1 MPRGSLRVVVVDHDV
16 RTKGLFEA
24 VVAPPE
30 FELRQFDDPVAA
42 LVELQAIDPDVVV
55 CADRMPGMRAADF
68 IRGVRGCARFPD
80 LACLVLVNDALSR
93 REMELVLGAGDAC
106 LIKPVSVPLLL
117 QRLRGAR
124 RERGEVPPPH
134 ALSGQTD
141 RTGLL
146 GLLKLCEDARL
157 TGRFRVES
165 RGEQVFID
173 YLAGAPV
180 FSGAT
185 PDDPARDALERLLA
199 MDGGRYVFEP
209 QRVRGGASGSL
220 AQGAFAT
227 AGGGAAGRFSMIEKD
242 ARRYQVY
249 TEAFH
254 SPNLAVISV
263 VAVSGQG
270 LRKIETLW
278 PHPMKRDADAESVRA
293 QVERQH
299 QSVLQ
304 MVEDGAFVPPSRRK
318 VWDVAGGGVEGSVL
332 VWVLSLLRDIVA
344 ARLGLAPTIGLLRQ
358 SLREL
363 VPSQPAL
370 AAFRVGPS
378 GGIEV
383 SLPKESTRATLSGIR
398 LPRGVV
404 EGVAAW
410 ATIFRAEAGL
420 LVSSP
425 RLPTIRRAT
434 RMMADELDRVGF
446 YAALEDERARA

>member
-1 MPRGSLRVVVVDHDV
+1 MPRSSIRVVVVDHDARV
-16 RTKGLFEA
+16 RRLFEKA
-24 VVAPPE
+24 IAPPE
-30 FELRQFDDPVAA
+30 FELRAFEDPVAA
-42 LVELQAIDPDVVV
+42 LVELQAIDPDVLV
-55 CADRMPGMRAADF
+55 CAERLPGLRATDF
-68 IRGVRGCARFPD
+68 VRGLRACGHFPD
-80 LACLVLVNDALSR
+80 LACFVLANDPLSR
-93 REMELVLGAGDAC
+93 REVELVLGTGDAC
-106 LIKPVSVPLLL
+106 LVKPVPVPVLL
-117 QRLRGAR
+117 QRLRSAR

-134 ALSGQTD
+134 TLSGRTD
-141 RTGLL
+141 RMGLL

-165 RGEQVFID
+165 KNEQVFID

-180 FSGAT
+180 ASDAA
-185 PDDPARDALERLLA
+185 PDDPGRDPLERLLA
-199 MDGGRYVFEP
+199 IDGGRYVFEP
-209 QRVRGGASGSL
+209 RRVQGGPHGSL
-220 AQGAFAT
+220 VQGAFAT
-227 AGGGAAGRFSMIEKD
+227 AGGGSAGRFSMVEKQG
-242 ARRYQVY
+242 RRYQVY

-278 PHPMKRDADAESVRA
+278 PHPMKRDADAEAVSA

-304 MVEDGAFVPPSRRK
+304 MVEEGAFVPPSRRK

-332 VWVLSLLRDIVA
+332 VWAVSLLRDIVA

-358 SLREL
+358 SRREL
-363 VPSQPAL
+363 LL
-370 AAFRVGPS
+370 AHPGLSGFKVGPG

-398 LPRGVV
+398 LPRGAV

-410 ATIFRAEAGL
+410 ATVFRAEAGML
-420 LVSSP
+420 AGPP

-434 RMMADELDRVGF
+434 RMMAEELERVGF
-446 YAALEDERARA
+446 YAALEEERARA

>member
-1 MPRGSLRVVVVDHDV
+1 MPRSVRVVVIDHDPRV
-16 RTKGLFEA
+16 KLLFEKA
-24 VVAPPE
+24 ILPPE
-30 FELRQFDDPVAA
+30 FELRAFEDPVVAA
-42 LVELQAIDPDVVV
+42 VELQAIDPDVLV
-55 CADRMPGMRAADF
+55 CAERMPGMRAIDL
-68 IRGVRGCARFPD
+68 VRGLRASGHFPG
-80 LACLVLVNDALSR
+80 LSYLVLANDPLSR
-93 REMELVLGAGDAC
+93 REVELVLGTGDAC
-106 LIKPVSVPLLL
+106 LVKPVPVPVLL
-117 QRLRGAR
+117 QRLRSGR
-124 RERGEVPPPH
+124 HERGEVPPPH
-134 ALSGQTD
+134 ALSGRTD
-141 RTGLL
+141 RQGLM

-165 RGEQVFID
+165 KNEQVFID

-180 FSGAT
+180 ASSAT
-185 PDDPARDALERLLA
+185 PDDPGQDPLERLLGL
-199 MDGGRYVFEP
+199 DGGRYVFEP
-209 QRVRGGASGSL
+209 RRVQGGPHGSFV
-220 AQGAFAT
+220 QGAFAT
-227 AGGGAAGRFSMIEKD
+227 AGGGAAGRFSVVEKES
-242 ARRYQVY
+242 RRYQVY

-254 SPNLAVISV
+254 SPNLAVITV

-278 PHPMKRDADAESVRA
+278 PHPMKRDADGEAVRV

-332 VWVLSLLRDIVA
+332 VWVVSLLRDIVA

-358 SLREL
+358 SRREL
-363 VPSQPAL
+363 L
-370 AAFRVGPS
+370 ASHPGLDAFSVGPS
-378 GGIEV
+378 GGIDV
-383 SLPKESTRATLSGIR
+383 SLPKESTRVTLSGMR

-410 ATIFRAEAGL
+410 VTVFRAEAGM
-420 LVSSP
+420 LVGTP

-434 RMMADELDRVGF
+434 RMMSDELDRVGF